1 MGQGRT
7 SACLYLLAFSAGFAL
22 RLIPDLVVGPYIV
35 GYEVLAY
42 YAPGLMDLRRYGL
55 LFLLNHL
62 TAGFTL
68 YTLAWL
74 VYAISNPP
82 PALFLKALGP
92 LLYGLLSASFLFFL
106 RRGLGLEKKP
116 ALMATLACISQPTC
130 LRVGWDRYMSMMGL
144 VPMFLALGLLG
155 REHEGHEGRSWSN
168 SRLALACLALLAVLG
183 RELVASIFLAALTGY
198 VVLKRQLRVDLALT
212 LASCYGVFMLMVLPY
227 LGLELFPRPG
237 NRFACLDFEKHCPLP
252 ILMNYLPEEVTLTS
266 YLALARKVVL
276 FFLYAHFPILAFAL
290 AGAFREPRLDG
301 MVAWLL
307 LGALINPLV
316 FPFASVPFHQ
326 RWATLLVFPFCAYM
340 GRWFSRIPRRRACLA
355 WVLVL
360 AYLAVGAAYMSGLF
374 SYPYGPENDWIPI
387 YIPRSSLRV
396 HELEECKICL
406 SWLNKH
412 ADNGSCLLVEERFRG
427 PALLYTREDIFIIM
441 YWIPGQLDQA
451 LKEALSRGFE
461 HIYLLWYSGLQHK
474 GLRPVF
480 SYGSFSIYL
489 FYPTWKG

>member
-1 MGQGRT
+1 MGQGGR
-7 SACLYLLAFSAGFAL
+7 SACLYLLAFLAGFTL
-22 RLIPDLVVGPYIV
+22 RLIPDLVLGPHIV

-42 YAPGLMDLRRYGL
+42 YAPGLVDLRRYGL
-55 LFLLNHL
+55 PFLLNHL

-68 YTLAWL
+68 YALAWL
-74 VYAISNPP
+74 VYAISSPP

-106 RRGLGLEKKP
+106 RKGLKLGERP

-155 REHEGHEGRSWSN
+155 REGRSRS
-168 SRLALACLALLAVLG
+168 SGLALICLALLAVLS
-183 RELVASIFLAALTGY
+183 RELVASILLATLTGY

-252 ILMNYLPEEVTLTS
+252 ILMNYLPEGVTLAS

-290 AGAFREPRLDG
+290 AGAFREPRLNG
-301 MVAWLL
+301 MVTWLL
-307 LGALINPLV
+307 LGALINPLLL
-316 FPFASVPFHQ
+316 PFASVPFHQ

-355 WVLVL
+355 WALVL
-360 AYLAVGAAYMSGLF
+360 AYLAVGAAYML
-374 SYPYGPENDWIPI
+374 
-387 YIPRSSLRV
+387 SL
-396 HELEECKICL
+396 I
-406 SWLNKH
+406 
-412 ADNGSCLLVEERFRG
+412 
-427 PALLYTREDIFIIM
+427 
-441 YWIPGQLDQA
+441 
-451 LKEALSRGFE
+451 
-461 HIYLLWYSGLQHK
+461 HI
-474 GLRPVF
+474 
-480 SYGSFSIYL
+480 
-489 FYPTWKG
+489 